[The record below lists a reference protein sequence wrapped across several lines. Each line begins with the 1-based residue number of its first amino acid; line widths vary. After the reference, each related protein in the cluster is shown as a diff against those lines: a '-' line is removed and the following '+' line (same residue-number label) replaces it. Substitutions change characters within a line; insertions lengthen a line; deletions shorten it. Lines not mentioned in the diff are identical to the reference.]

1 RYRYGEVHVF
11 DYLRGWLEQLMLN
24 AVAFDTHVRRQLLWY
39 SLDGHYA
46 LDALDDAR
54 LHLQKL
60 LHLYAEGL
68 CQPLHF
74 YPQSAWRYMIEG
86 GNLSAARKTWDPND
100 AYALGEGEDPAYR
113 LALRGVDEPLDQ
125 AFEANARAVFEPML
139 KSLRD
144 ERLA

>member
-1 RYRYGEVHVF
+1 YK
-11 DYLRGWLEQLMLN
+11 
-24 AVAFDTHVRRQLLWY
+24 RQ
-39 SLDGHYA
+39 
-46 LDALDDAR
+46 
-54 LHLQKL
+54 
-60 LHLYAEGL
+60 
-68 CQPLHF
+68 
-74 YPQSAWRYMIEG
+74 QSAWRYMIEG